1 MKNKRDLGLVTPPHF
16 VHDFSREVF
25 LMLYSNNWLN
35 FFLCLPLFHCND
47 LLSGLWDR
55 KFWNF
60 LIKPLINQEV
70 KTKILISQEQK
81 KVFKIKQNNFSST
94 SIFIIPQKKFLAHFW
109 VGGFTLKKMY
119 WQLSSVK
126 MLRRKFRTIFAE
138 KCAARL

>member
-1 MKNKRDLGLVTPPHF
+1 MICCPGCEIV
-16 VHDFSREVF
+16 
-25 LMLYSNNWLN
+25 N
-35 FFLCLPLFHCND
+35 FEIN
-47 LLSGLWDR
+47 LS
-55 KFWNF
+55 F

-119 WQLSSVK
+119 
-126 MLRRKFRTIFAE
+126 
-138 KCAARL
+138 